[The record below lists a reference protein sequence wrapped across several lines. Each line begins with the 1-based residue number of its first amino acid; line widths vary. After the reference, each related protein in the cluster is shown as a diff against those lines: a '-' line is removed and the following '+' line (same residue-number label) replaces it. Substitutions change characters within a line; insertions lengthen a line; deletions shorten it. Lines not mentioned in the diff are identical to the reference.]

1 MHKAAAES
9 TTPAARSSLWAFLRP
24 RRATLPVYHLVLL
37 GGLLALW
44 KLLTSTGILPPFF
57 FGDPVIV
64 FGTIVDW
71 FVSGEI
77 YRHLWITL
85 VETAVAFVVGSGL
98 GLVTGLWL
106 ALNPTASALAAPYIN
121 AFNSMPRVILAPIFA
136 VWFGLGMLSKIALGV
151 TLVFFVVFFNV
162 YQGVREVSPVRSEE
176 HTFELQSLMR
186 ISYAVFCLKKKKK

>member
-37 GGLLALW
+37 VSLLVLW

-71 FVSGEI
+71 FVSGEL
-77 YRHLWITL
+77 YR
-85 VETAVAFVVGSGL
+85 
-98 GLVTGLWL
+98 
-106 ALNPTASALAAPYIN
+106 
-121 AFNSMPRVILAPIFA
+121 
-136 VWFGLGMLSKIALGV
+136 
-151 TLVFFVVFFNV
+151 
-162 YQGVREVSPVRSEE
+162 RSEE
-176 HTFELQSLMR
+176 RRGGKECVSTGRSR
-186 ISYAVFCLKKKKK
+186 GSSYQ

>member
-77 YRHLWITL
+77 YRHLWIT
-85 VETAVAFVVGSGL
+85 
-98 GLVTGLWL
+98 
-106 ALNPTASALAAPYIN
+106 
-121 AFNSMPRVILAPIFA
+121 
-136 VWFGLGMLSKIALGV
+136 
-151 TLVFFVVFFNV
+151 
-162 YQGVREVSPVRSEE
+162 RSEE
-176 HTFELQSLMR
+176 HTSELQSLMR
-186 ISYAVFCLKKKKK
+186 ISYAVFCLKKKKTQLLSNIYVLFNKQT